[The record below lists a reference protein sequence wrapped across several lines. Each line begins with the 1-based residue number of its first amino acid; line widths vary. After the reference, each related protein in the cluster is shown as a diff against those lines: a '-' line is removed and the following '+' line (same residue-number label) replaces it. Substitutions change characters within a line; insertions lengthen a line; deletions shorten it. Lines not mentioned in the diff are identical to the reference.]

1 MNYYRLK
8 LEVLLDKS
16 KLDEEEFIRVVEKFF
31 KKLSK
36 LDDYESAEQK
46 MGFVIVNRNIT
57 VDILK
62 KAKMLTSSKLLNAL
76 KYIAMHI
83 NYEDFKMIGT
93 LYLSLDDK
101 SVDLVAYKNIIYLSS
116 IDYEE
121 NKRVQNITNLNNEN
135 ISFIISDEIE
145 KIPVETN
152 VFAAHVI
159 LGKN

>member
-83 NYEDFKMIGT
+83 NYEDFKIIGT

-135 ISFIISDEIE
+135 ISFILSDEIE